1 MHDKLLCL
9 ASIYVYIYACIN
21 GPIVCVCV
29 CANAIRMILTQ
40 IGVLIIPTIL
50 AVTRIQLK
58 CNLVSHVI
66 YTLARGTGV
75 ACIAHRANM
84 I

>member
-1 MHDKLLCL
+1 MSCK
-9 ASIYVYIYACIN
+9 YIRVHMLVLMA
-21 GPIVCVCV
+21 PLCV
-29 CANAIRMILTQ
+29 CANAIKMILTQ
-40 IGVLIIPTIL
+40 IGVVIIPTIL
-50 AVTRIQLK
+50 VVTRIQLK